1 MLSVCARLL
10 CLCLALLALMVV
22 TVTSCR
28 ELFVCPTSTSCDCP
42 GVPCLTLEK
51 YAEMS
56 DMFITS
62 NIVLKLLPGR
72 HVLTNTFIVKN
83 IENFTIE
90 GQTET
95 EGTTCNR

>member
-1 MLSVCARLL
+1 
-10 CLCLALLALMVV
+10 
-22 TVTSCR
+22 
-28 ELFVCPTSTSCDCP
+28 
-42 GVPCLTLEK
+42 
-51 YAEMS
+51 MS

-90 GQTET
+90 GLIET
-95 EGTTCNR
+95 ENSPYPVVQYTAENYSMALRLFYTRFIWFTEILSQC